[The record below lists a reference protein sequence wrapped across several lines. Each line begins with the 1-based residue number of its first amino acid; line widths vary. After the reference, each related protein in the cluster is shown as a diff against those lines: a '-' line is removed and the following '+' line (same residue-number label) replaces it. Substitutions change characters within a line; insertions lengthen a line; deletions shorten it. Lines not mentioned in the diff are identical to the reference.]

1 MIAQTSGKQSK
12 AVEDIYQK
20 KSQREHILLRPD
32 SYVGSTQPV
41 NKDMWV
47 YDERKDQIVYRP
59 ITYVPGLYKIFG
71 KCRAFSNRV
80 D

>member
-1 MIAQTSGKQSK
+1 MSGKQSTK
-12 AVEDIYQK
+12 AVEEIYQK
-20 KSQREHILLRPD
+20 KTQREHVLLRPD

-47 YDERKDQIVYRP
+47 YDQKKELIVYRP

-71 KCRAFSNRV
+71 KFRAFTYFCR
-80 D
+80 